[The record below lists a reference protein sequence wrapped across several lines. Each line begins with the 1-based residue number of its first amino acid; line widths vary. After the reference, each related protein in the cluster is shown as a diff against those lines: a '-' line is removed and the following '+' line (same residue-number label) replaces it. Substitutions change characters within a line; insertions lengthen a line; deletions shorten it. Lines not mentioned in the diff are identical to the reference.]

1 MYLCQQLRFR
11 DIFILFLK
19 RNRLRSVRPAL
30 TSLIYPIQ
38 SLFLHSVYASQN
50 RPMLKTSQSPY
61 FQTYKKHHHK
71 RNAFAR

>member
-30 TSLIYPIQ
+30 TSLICSMQ
-38 SLFLHSVYASQN
+38 SLFFSFCHANQYFPTN
-50 RPMLKTSQSPY
+50 HTSQHPY
-61 FQTYKKHHHK
+61 CQAHKKCRHK
-71 RNAFAR
+71 RSAFA